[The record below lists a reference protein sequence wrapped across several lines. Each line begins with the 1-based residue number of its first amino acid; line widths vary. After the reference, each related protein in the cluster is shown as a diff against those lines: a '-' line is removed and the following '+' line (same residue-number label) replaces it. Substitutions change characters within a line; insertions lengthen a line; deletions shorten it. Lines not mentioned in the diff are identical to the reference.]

1 MRAMSPYKSK
11 ARQREYQKNWT
22 ANRRSDEAV
31 VSKVELTH
39 DDVTLSPGDL
49 KRAMLACINE
59 LLAAEMEA
67 DKRSRAMSQLVQVCI
82 KLFETG
88 ELADRVRE
96 LEEAVKERQP
106 QGWQSAAF

>member
-1 MRAMSPYKSK
+1 MPYKSIK
-11 ARQREYQKNWT
+11 KQREYQKDWA
-22 ANRRSDEAV
+22 ANRRSDFAA
-31 VSKVELTH
+31 VSKIELTQ
-39 DDVTLSPGDL
+39 DVTLTPEDL
-49 KRAMLACINE
+49 KKAMLACINE

-82 KLFETG
+82 KLFEIG
-88 ELADRVRE
+88 ELADRITE